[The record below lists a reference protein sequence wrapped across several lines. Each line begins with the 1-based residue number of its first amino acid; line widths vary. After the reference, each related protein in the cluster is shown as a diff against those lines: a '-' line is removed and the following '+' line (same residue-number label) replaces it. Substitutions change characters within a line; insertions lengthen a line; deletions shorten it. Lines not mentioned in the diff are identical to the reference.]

1 MKPSDI
7 PKSQKRI
14 HRMSSNEW
22 DTPNDKSLAE
32 IVNNPQQ
39 FQAKIHLNQFDSFE
53 QNEID
58 VQLHNYDVQIH
69 ATKENHLN
77 PNRPLRV
84 LNRQY
89 RLPDDID
96 LNTIQL
102 KRNESE
108 VDVKAKKILAGA
120 PLMLDITDVTATAQI
135 HRVRAF

>member
-14 HRMSSNEW
+14 HRMSSNDWE
-22 DTPNDKSLAE
+22 THVSDKSLAE

-39 FQAKIHLNQFDSFE
+39 FRAKIHLNQFNSFE

-58 VQLHNYDVQIH
+58 IH
-69 ATKENHLN
+69 ATKENHSN

-120 PLMLDITDVTATAQI
+120 SLMLDITDVTATAQRI
-135 HRVRAF
+135 QRVRAF